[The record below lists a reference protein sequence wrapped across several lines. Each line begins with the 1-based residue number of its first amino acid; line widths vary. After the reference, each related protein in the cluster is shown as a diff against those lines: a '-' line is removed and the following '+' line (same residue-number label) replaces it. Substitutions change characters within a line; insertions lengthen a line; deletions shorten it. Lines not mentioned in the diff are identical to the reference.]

1 MTPADSVDD
10 LTTETLLRALVA
22 LAVDQR
28 EADFQ
33 KDSGRRKTE
42 ILLSDAGLGPRQI
55 ATLVGKKEGAV
66 AKAILRARKSGAAK
80 PGAEGNGD

>member
-10 LTTETLLRALVA
+10 LTTEALLRALVA

-28 EADFQ
+28 EADLQ

-42 ILLSDAGLGPRQI
+42 ILLSDAGLGPSQI
-55 ATLVGKKEGAV
+55 ATLVGKKDGAV
-66 AKAILRARKSGAAK
+66 AKAIPRARKSGAAK
-80 PGAEGNGD
+80 PGAGGDGD